1 MQNHL
6 EPSLDELLWTVAA
19 ARIMFGPAMNIQAP
33 PNLTPAAAAD
43 TAGSGS
49 SGGIDSSWRA
59 LLDAGINDW
68 GKDHHQQQ
76 QQQQTFIKGELHF
89 LVALCYQ
96 QVRGWLEVAP
106 GPTHPHHPFPLVAGG
121 VVCRWHFTHHQ
132 GLCQP

>member
-1 MQNHL
+1 MCRAKPNTSMQNHP

-68 GKDHHQQQ
+68 GEDHHQQQQQQ
-76 QQQQTFIKGELHF
+76 QQQQTFIKGDLHL
-89 LVALCYQ
+89 LVACCQSLLCAAGLISTYGVTCTGTLLPAGQ
-96 QVRGWLEVAP
+96 RVA
-106 GPTHPHHPFPLVAGG
+106 
-121 VVCRWHFTHHQ
+121 
-132 GLCQP
+132 